1 MLNIYRASAGSG
13 KTYRLTQDYIQ
24 LLFDPKRERVHRH
37 ILAVTFTNKA
47 TDEMK
52 SRILKELHALAQ
64 GEKSGYREG
73 LIKKFGLSTEETN
86 LRARKILIIILHDY
100 SSFSISTIDKF
111 FQQIIRSFAREI
123 GVQGGY
129 NLELDNENILQQSV
143 DNMFLD
149 LSKTE
154 NRQLLNWLTQFA
166 EDRVENSENWN
177 PRRSIEDLGKEIF
190 KENYQNKAEDISRKL
205 HNHDFLIEYRAK
217 LRKIEKDFEEK
228 VKTVASDSLGILQT
242 YDLTTES
249 FKGGSRSPM
258 KTLDKLL
265 NGTFE
270 LKDTFLAMVE
280 SVENCYS
287 KTTPKNTVASI
298 ENAYFNGLQQKM
310 QLLKELFEIDIVYY
324 NSALIIQKH
333 INTLGILSDLALQ
346 IKKLTGEQNSM
357 LISDSNMLLN
367 RIIDNSDTPFV
378 YEKTGIYTEH
388 FMIDEFQDTSV
399 LQWKNFYPLISNSLS
414 SGKFNLVVGDVK
426 QSIYRWR
433 NSDWKLLDKKITDDF
448 RGEQLHEENLDT
460 NWRSDRNIIEFNNEF
475 FRCAATLLQQ
485 KLNLSI
491 QPVLQ
496 VYPELVSLTQRID
509 HAYGQL
515 HQKSSEKAGVGRVN
529 VTFIEKDENE
539 EGWKTESLNRLP
551 AILEDL
557 QSRGYRPC
565 DVAILVKKNDEA
577 QLVTQKLLTY
587 KTTENAKPGCS
598 YDIMGNEGLLI
609 ASAASVRFILGILK
623 LMIQPADTIQQTI
636 VNYEYARARL
646 GLSEREAL
654 NACFSGNN
662 TNESVLIFSPD
673 EKEKLNNLKHNSLYE
688 IVEQLISLF
697 NVGSWPY
704 QAVFVQAFQD
714 VVFKF
719 TNGKTTD
726 LYGFVKWWDKSGVK
740 QCISTPENPD
750 AFRIMTIHKA
760 KGLDFKVVVI
770 PFCDWSI
777 DKKSGFFKNVLW
789 CEPKEAPFNELP
801 ILPVEYSSILGNSI
815 FAESYFDESMHQYI
829 DNLNVAYVAFTR
841 AKHELIC
848 FAPAESNVGEVS
860 KISSLAGLLLY
871 VFLNVINKNSDLNIS
886 ENIKN
891 QHNIVLTENFDNEN
905 KTFDLGEPTFCKNE
919 TLNADESNE
928 ILREYPSV
936 SSGNRL
942 QIRHKSLDYWL
953 ENQKLTD
960 SRLNYGIIMHDILS
974 KIIRKSDQEI
984 AVNEMI
990 REGRINQQE
999 SSIVLNEM
1007 EKFWAIPETF
1017 EWFADDVQVM
1027 NESTILTPTGDL
1039 YRPDRVIFK
1048 EKLATVIDYK
1058 FGDRELEKYNLQVK
1072 SYMKLIEEMGYEANG
1087 FVCYVSLGNVVA
1099 V

>member
-1 MLNIYRASAGSG
+1 
-13 KTYRLTQDYIQ
+13 
-24 LLFDPKRERVHRH
+24 
-37 ILAVTFTNKA
+37 
-47 TDEMK
+47 
-52 SRILKELHALAQ
+52 
-64 GEKSGYREG
+64 
-73 LIKKFGLSTEETN
+73 
-86 LRARKILIIILHDY
+86 
-100 SSFSISTIDKF
+100 
-111 FQQIIRSFAREI
+111 
-123 GVQGGY
+123 
-129 NLELDNENILQQSV
+129 
-143 DNMFLD
+143 MFLD
-149 LSKTE
+149 LSKSE

-190 KENYQNKAEDISRKL
+190 KENYQNKAEDISQKL
-205 HNHDFLIEYRAK
+205 HNHDFLMGYRAK

-228 VKTVASDSLGILQT
+228 VKMVASEALNILQT

-258 KTLDKLL
+258 KILDKLL
-265 NGTFE
+265 KGTFE
-270 LKDTFLAMVE
+270 MKDTFLAMVDDIG
-280 SVENCYS
+280 NCYS
-287 KTTPKNTVASI
+287 KSTPKITVASI

-310 QLLKELFEIDIVYY
+310 QLLKEMFEVDIVYY

-357 LISDSNMLLN
+357 LISDANMLLN

-378 YEKTGIYTEH
+378 YEKTGIHTEH

-433 NSDWKLLDKKITDDF
+433 NSDWKLLDEKVTADF
-448 RGEQLHEENLDT
+448 RSEQLHEENLDT
-460 NWRSDRNIIEFNNEF
+460 NWRSDRNIVEFNNEF

-485 KLNLSI
+485 KLNQSI
-491 QPVLQ
+491 QPVLP
-496 VYPELVSLTQRID
+496 VYPELETLTHRID

-515 HQKSSEKAGVGRVN
+515 HQKTSANAGVGRVN
-529 VTFIEKDENE
+529 VTFIEKDEND

-551 AILEDL
+551 ALLEDL
-557 QSRGYRPC
+557 QSRGFRPC

-587 KTTENAKPGCS
+587 KTTGDAKPGCS

-609 ASAASVRFILGILK
+609 ASASSVRFILGILK

-636 VNYEYARARL
+636 VNYEYARAML
-646 GLSEREAL
+646 GLAEKDAL
-654 NACFSGNN
+654 NACFSGVN
-662 TNESVLIFSPD
+662 TDGLYLLFSAI
-673 EKEKLNNLKHNSLYE
+673 EKEKLNTLKHNSLYE

-697 NVGSWPY
+697 NVGSWLN

-719 TNGKTTD
+719 TTGKTTD
-726 LYGFVKWWDKSGVK
+726 LYGFVKWWDKTGIK
-740 QCISTPENPD
+740 QCISTPENPE
-750 AFRIMTIHKA
+750 AFRIMTIHKS
-760 KGLDFKVVVI
+760 KGLDFKVVII
-770 PFCDWSI
+770 PFCEWEI
-777 DKKSGFFKNVLW
+777 EKKSGYFRNVLW

-801 ILPVEYSSILGNSI
+801 ILPVEYSSKLGNSI
-815 FAESYFDESMHQYI
+815 FAGSYFDELMHQYI

-848 FAPAESNVGEVS
+848 MAPLAESKSGELA
-860 KISSLAGLLLY
+860 KISSIAGLMLY
-871 VFLNVINKNSDLNIS
+871 SFQQNIDKNITVNTI
-886 ENIKN
+886 ENAKS
-891 QHNIVLTENFDNEN
+891 QHNINLTENFSIED
-905 KTFDLGEPTFCKNE
+905 KTFNSGEPTTCKYVALNE
-919 TLNADESNE
+919 DESNE
-928 ILREYPSV
+928 RLSEYPSV

-953 ENQKLTD
+953 ENQQLTD

-990 REGRINQQE
+990 REGRINHQE
-999 SSIVLNEM
+999 SLIVLQEM
-1007 EKFWAIPETF
+1007 EKFWALPETSV
-1017 EWFADDVQVM
+1017 WFADDVQVM
-1027 NESTILTPTGDL
+1027 NESTILTPTGEL

-1048 EKLATVIDYK
+1048 DKLATVIDYK

-1072 SYMKLIEEMGYEANG
+1072 SYMKLIAEMGYEACG
-1087 FVCYVSLGNVVA
+1087 FVCYVSMGKVV
-1099 V
+1099 VV